1 MSERYDDVI
10 REYIDF
16 VNEQV
21 GTYMDALAGFAG
33 HYTRVQRQV
42 HRISRPVGKRQE
54 NSETI
59 VVTPAMKI
67 PASQTLFTTA
77 SYVLIH
83 I

>member
-33 HYTRVQRQV
+33 HYARVQRQV
-42 HRISRPVGKRQE
+42 HRMTGLFRP
-54 NSETI
+54 SS
-59 VVTPAMKI
+59 P
-67 PASQTLFTTA
+67 
-77 SYVLIH
+77 
-83 I
+83 